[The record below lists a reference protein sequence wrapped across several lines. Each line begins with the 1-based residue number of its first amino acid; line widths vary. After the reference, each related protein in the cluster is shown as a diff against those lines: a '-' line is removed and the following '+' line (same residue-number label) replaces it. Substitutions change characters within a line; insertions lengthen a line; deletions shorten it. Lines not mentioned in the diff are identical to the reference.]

1 MSMNLD
7 RMAAIQA
14 EKQKELAATAQPPL
28 DPEGQA
34 LAEDKRKT
42 FDLPTNAVKVDPLR

>member
-1 MSMNLD
+1 MSMELE

-14 EKQKELAATAQPPL
+14 EKQKEISAQEQRPL
-28 DPEGQA
+28 DAEGQA

>member
-7 RMAAIQA
+7 VMDIIQREKEREIIEKGNPALDDEIADVA
-14 EKQKELAATAQPPL
+14 EE
-28 DPEGQA
+28 
-34 LAEDKRKT
+34 KRKT